1 VGLLREALGIWE
13 NAGAAYDVARVL
25 ARLRDAG
32 APPGKRGSRRRAEDG
47 WDALTDSERRVVDLV
62 GEGLTYREIGE
73 RLFISRRTVETHV
86 ARVFRK
92 LDVSSRAELAA
103 FLIASGGEAAPV
115 RTTAH

>member
-1 VGLLREALGIWE
+1 
-13 NAGAAYDVARVL
+13 
-25 ARLRDAG
+25 
-32 APPGKRGSRRRAEDG
+32 
-47 WDALTDSERRVVDLV
+47 
-62 GEGLTYREIGE
+62 LTYREIGE

-103 FLIASGGEAAPV
+103 FLIARGGEAAPV